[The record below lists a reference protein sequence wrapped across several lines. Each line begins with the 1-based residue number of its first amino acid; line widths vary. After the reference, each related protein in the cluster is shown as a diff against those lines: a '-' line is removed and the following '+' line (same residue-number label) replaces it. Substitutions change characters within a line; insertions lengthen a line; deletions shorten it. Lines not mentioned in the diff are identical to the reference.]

1 MMLLSNIPSTSH
13 SKFLE
18 SDLSLVV
25 RAIYSSKMV
34 TSEAPKV
41 VIPITILPA
50 PHNMVQFE
58 FMAPQDNEPILLSSF
73 SFNLHKITEEEQK
86 AKKEAKK
93 LAKKQGG
100 KVEEKKEEVV
110 VPITPE
116 AAEEWEML
124 NNQNT

>member
-50 PHNMVQFE
+50 PHNMVQFG
-58 FMAPQDNEPILLSSF
+58 FMAPQDSEPILLSSF
-73 SFNLHKITEEEQK
+73 SFTLHKITEEEQK

-93 LAKKQGG
+93 KQGG
-100 KVEEKKEEVV
+100 KVEEKKEGVD

>member
-1 MMLLSNIPSTSH
+1 
-13 SKFLE
+13 
-18 SDLSLVV
+18 
-25 RAIYSSKMV
+25 
-34 TSEAPKV
+34 
-41 VIPITILPA
+41 
-50 PHNMVQFE
+50 
-58 FMAPQDNEPILLSSF
+58 MAPQDNEPILLSSF
-73 SFNLHKITEEEQK
+73 SFTLHKITEEEQK

>member
-1 MMLLSNIPSTSH
+1 
-13 SKFLE
+13 
-18 SDLSLVV
+18 
-25 RAIYSSKMV
+25 
-34 TSEAPKV
+34 
-41 VIPITILPA
+41 
-50 PHNMVQFE
+50 
-58 FMAPQDNEPILLSSF
+58 MAPQDSEPILLSSF
-73 SFNLHKITEEEQK
+73 SFTLHKITEEEQK

-100 KVEEKKEEVV
+100 KVEEKKEEF